1 MEFEG
6 LEMNDWP
13 VKMLSKARNLMQRV
27 EVDGCMQL
35 SSAELRRNFWRRI
48 AAPKFPL
55 LAAASAR
62 LLSLHASS
70 CSAERNWS
78 AWGGT
83 FVPQRNRLGH
93 AVAEKM
99 IFVKGNLARPVE
111 DMAEV

>member
-1 MEFEG
+1 
-6 LEMNDWP
+6 MNDWP

-35 SSAELRRNFWRRI
+35 SSAELRRNYWRRI

-55 LAAASAR
+55 LAAATAR

-78 AWGGT
+78 AWGRT
-83 FVPQRNRLGH
+83 FVPLRNRLSH

-99 IFVKGNLARPVE
+99 IFIKGNLAKPVQ

>member
-1 MEFEG
+1 M
-6 LEMNDWP
+6 
-13 VKMLSKARNLMQRV
+13 KRV
-27 EVDGCMQL
+27 EVDERMQL

-48 AAPKFPL
+48 GSEKFPL

-78 AWGGT
+78 AWGRT
-83 FVPQRNRLGH
+83 FVPLRNRLSH

-99 IFVKGNLARPVE
+99 VFIKGNLAKPVQ
-111 DMAEV
+111 DMAVV